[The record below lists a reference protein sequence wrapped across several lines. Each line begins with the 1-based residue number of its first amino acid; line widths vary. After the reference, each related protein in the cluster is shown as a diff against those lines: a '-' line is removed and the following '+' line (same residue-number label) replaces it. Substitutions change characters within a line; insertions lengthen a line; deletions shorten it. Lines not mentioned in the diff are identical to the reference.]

1 MDVADG
7 ESCCSRR
14 GLLASA
20 LACAATGFLSGC
32 GAPAATDGSAS
43 SMGSTTQGANQVI
56 VAMNAGS
63 EPAAGFDP
71 LVAWGCGEHVHEPL
85 IQSTLITT
93 DEDLNFVNDLA
104 TDYVCSND
112 GLIWTFTIRDDV
124 RFSDGEPLSAADVA
138 FTVNA
143 VAHGNTSEAD
153 LSMVEEAVA
162 VSDTVVELH
171 LNKPYNALL
180 YTLAVL
186 GIVPEHAYG
195 EDYGAHPVGSGRYL
209 LEQWDRGQQAIFR
222 ANPDYYGE
230 PPLMERVVV
239 VFMDEDAALA
249 AVQAGQVDIAY
260 TYATHSDQRFEGYE
274 LVSYGTVDS
283 RGISLPCVPAGGT
296 KADGDN
302 EYPAGNDV
310 TCDVAVRRAINEG
323 VDRQAMIEHVLNGYG
338 EVAYSVGDGMPWS
351 SDDMAVAFDRAA
363 ACELLDEAGWV
374 AGDDG
379 VRVRDGVRAAF
390 DLWYSSD
397 DSVRQALANEFAS
410 QMGEL
415 GIEVTPH
422 GGSWDEIYPHE
433 FEQPVLW
440 GWGSNSPIEVYELNY
455 STGWGN
461 YACYESETVDA
472 YLDLALAQTDIEA
485 SYEFWRKALWDGSE
499 GVAPQGA
506 ATWCWIAN
514 VDHLYFKRTG
524 LDVARQKP
532 HPHGHGW
539 SLVNNVDRWS
549 WA

>member
-14 GLLASA
+14 GLLAST
-20 LACAATGFLSGC
+20 LACAATGLLSGC
-32 GAPAATDGSAS
+32 GAPAATEGSAS
-43 SMGSTTQGANQVI
+43 SLGSAAQGASQVI

-71 LVAWGCGEHVHEPL
+71 LVAWGCGERVHEPL

-104 TDYVCSND
+104 TDYVCSDD

-124 RFSDGEPLSAADVA
+124 RFSDGEPLGAADVA

-143 VAHGNTSEAD
+143 VVRGNTSEAD

-209 LEQWDRGQQAIFR
+209 LEQWDRGQQVIFR

-283 RGISLPCVPAGGT
+283 RGISLPCVPAGDT

-351 SDDMAVAFDRAA
+351 SDDMAVAFDRATA
-363 ACELLDEAGWV
+363 RELLDEAGWV

-433 FEQPVLW
+433 FEQPILW

-514 VDHLYFKRTG
+514 VDHLYFKRSG

>member
-14 GLLASA
+14 GLLAST
-20 LACAATGFLSGC
+20 LACAATGLLSGC
-32 GAPAATDGSAS
+32 GAPAATEGSAS
-43 SMGSTTQGANQVI
+43 SLGSAAQGASQVI

-104 TDYVCSND
+104 TDYVCSDD

-124 RFSDGEPLSAADVA
+124 RFSDGEPLGAADVA

-143 VAHGNTSEAD
+143 VVRGNTSEAD

-209 LEQWDRGQQAIFR
+209 LEQWDRGQQVIFR

-283 RGISLPCVPAGGT
+283 RGISLPCVPAGDT

-351 SDDMAVAFDRAA
+351 SDDMAVAFDRATA
-363 ACELLDEAGWV
+363 RELLDEAGWV

-433 FEQPVLW
+433 FEQPILW

-514 VDHLYFKRTG
+514 VDHLYFKRSG